1 MGRTGSGIEVRARSI
16 RLVFV
21 YLGQPRRETI
31 KVDGDPLLPTPAN
44 IKYVRGLSADL
55 RKRLAR
61 GVFDDAAYCEF
72 FPESEFARSMAMSA
86 QQSLLE
92 SESELEEGTFG
103 ALADLWLMSK
113 GRLAGATR
121 SSPLAC
127 STGIADCTGL

>member
-1 MGRTGSGIEVRARSI
+1 M
-16 RLVFV
+16 
-21 YLGQPRRETI
+21 
-31 KVDGDPLLPTPAN
+31 LPTPAN

-61 GVFDDAAYCEF
+61 GVFDDAVYCEF

-113 GRLAGATR
+113 GRLADATR
-121 SSPLAC
+121 DQYATAVRFWKSLF
-127 STGIADCTGL
+127 GADTPISALTDKLVAARLGGHRRSRRKFTTTT